1 MINVIK
7 YKDLGGADHGWLKAK
22 HHFSFASYQDPTRVH
37 FGPMRVINDD
47 VVAPKKGFD
56 PHPHDNMEIITYV
69 RKGAITHKDDM
80 GNEGRTVAGD
90 VQVMSAGT
98 GVVHSEYN
106 LEDEDTNLYQIWMF
120 PNKKNVKPRWDAKQF
135 PKEPVKGKLK
145 PLVTSFD
152 NKDENSLKIYQDT
165 VIYAGRI
172 NKDDIVEQ
180 TIDREQAYVLC
191 SKGQIKINGELIEK
205 GDGAEITKTKEVKI
219 EAIEDSEV
227 LFIDLPKFNAT
238 S

>member
-7 YKDLGGADHGWLKAK
+7 YEELGGADHGWLKAK
-22 HHFSFASYQDPTRVH
+22 HHFSFASYQDPNRVS

-69 RKGAITHKDDM
+69 RSGAITHKDDM
-80 GNEGRTVAGD
+80 GNEGRTEAGD

-106 LEDEDTNLYQIWMF
+106 LENEVTNLHQIWMF

-135 PKEPVKGKLK
+135 PKEPVEGKLK
-145 PLVTSFD
+145 PLVTGFD
-152 NKDENSLKIYQDT
+152 SDHNDSLKIYQDAI
-165 VIYAGRI
+165 IYAGKV
-172 NKDDIVEQ
+172 NKGKSVEQ
-180 TIDREQAYVLC
+180 TIDRDQAYVLC
-191 SKGQIKINGELIEK
+191 SEGKIKINKIEIKK
-205 GDGAEITKTKEVKI
+205 GDGAEITDQKNVKI
-219 EAIEDSEV
+219 TSLEDSEI
-227 LFIDLPKFNAT
+227 LFIDLPR
-238 S
+238 